1 MTTSICEQFH
11 MAASHPAL
19 PGHFPGDPIV
29 PGVVLLERVVAAV
42 ERAFA
47 ANVAGLPQVKFLR
60 PLRAEETAELRIERT
75 ATSAKF
81 SIHRGQDLITSGTLE
96 LAP

>member
-11 MAASHPAL
+11 IAASHPAL

-60 PLRAEETAELRIERT
+60 PLRPGEDAELRIERSG
-75 ATSAKF
+75 TSAKF
-81 SIHRGQDLITSGTLE
+81 SIARGQELIASGTLE